1 MSSIIK
7 VETLQDTD
15 GNNAVDMQFVSG
27 GSAKAWVMY
36 DQYNGNNLA
45 RGSLNI
51 SSVTDDATGIWTNS
65 FTNNMND
72 YYYCNSGTSDGGGV
86 TQSVINCAHN
96 ESYGGVN
103 YRSSSSNRC
112 GVRNINDNSLIDRS
126 FNTMSYLGDL
136 A

>member
-1 MSSIIK
+1 MASIIK

-15 GNNAVDMQFVSG
+15 GNNAVGMQYVSN

-36 DQYNGNNLA
+36 DNYNGNNLA

-72 YYYCNSGTSDGGGV
+72 YYYCNSGTSDGGGT
-86 TQSVINCAHN
+86 TQSVVSNSHN
-96 ESYGGVN
+96 ESYGSLN

-112 GVRNINDNSLIDRS
+112 AIRNINDNSYIDRS